1 MPVFAL
7 GFFGTNQELNKY
19 CVFLKNHVTEYLR
32 CLFDINRTRY
42 TNLEELTFD
51 IEAHTI
57 KYLKEMED
65 NL

>member
-1 MPVFAL
+1 VLFQFLYDFTPLTFI
-7 GFFGTNQELNKY
+7 NK
-19 CVFLKNHVTEYLR
+19 FKNHITEYLR

-57 KYLKEMED
+57 KYLKEMEE
-65 NL
+65 NI